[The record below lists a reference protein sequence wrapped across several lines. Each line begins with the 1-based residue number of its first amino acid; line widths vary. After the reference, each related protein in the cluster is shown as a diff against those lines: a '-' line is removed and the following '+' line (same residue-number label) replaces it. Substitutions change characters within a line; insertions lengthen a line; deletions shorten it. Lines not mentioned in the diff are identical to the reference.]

1 MHEGLTPNRVVRDG
15 DEVIVSGAGRELR
28 AEHVLVATGRRP
40 RTEGLGLEAVGV
52 DIGHGGEVVVDDD
65 LSTSNPR
72 VWAAGDVTGHPQ
84 FVYVAAKHGGLVVEN
99 AFDGA
104 GKRIDYTALPRI
116 MFTNPTIASAG
127 LTEAQALDQGIE
139 CSCRTLPLEH
149 VPRAIVSRNTRGLVK
164 LVAERESGRI
174 VGAHLVGAGAG
185 DVILAASLAIQTGMT
200 VEQLASGWN
209 PYLTLGEG
217 LYLAAQSFTRDPSKL
232 SCCAA

>member
-1 MHEGLTPNRVVRDG
+1 
-15 DEVIVSGAGRELR
+15 
-28 AEHVLVATGRRP
+28 
-40 RTEGLGLEAVGV
+40 
-52 DIGHGGEVVVDDD
+52 
-65 LSTSNPR
+65 
-72 VWAAGDVTGHPQ
+72 
-84 FVYVAAKHGGLVVEN
+84 
-99 AFDGA
+99 
-104 GKRIDYTALPRI
+104 

-217 LYLAAQSFTRDPSKL
+217 LYLAAQAFTRDPSKL